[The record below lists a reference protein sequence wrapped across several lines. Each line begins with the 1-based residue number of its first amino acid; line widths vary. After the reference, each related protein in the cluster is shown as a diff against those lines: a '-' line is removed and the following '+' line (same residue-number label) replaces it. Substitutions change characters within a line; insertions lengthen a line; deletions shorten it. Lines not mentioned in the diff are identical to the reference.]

1 MSKRFITKK
10 QETILLLILTFRF
23 INSKQ
28 IQQFLGHKDHRR
40 INAWLKDLAE
50 KHYIVR
56 EYKPVFGT
64 LTKPAVCYL
73 SLLGRQYIRNT
84 LFFMDDK
91 YLVRLRDDTK
101 RSKSFKVKCQ
111 LIADFYLII
120 YVGKEKELVTSIEE
134 IVKEG
139 VTMKPKVL
147 QFFTPAFFSE
157 LDFVLLAHLKPD
169 AYVSKQTKTGI
180 VHTCIFVLDAY
191 IPRLMLHY
199 LLKRIFQALDEETWE
214 DDEVASL
221 HLYFV
226 CPNNMV
232 IIYLRRL
239 LSSFMESYYGS
250 KPLMFHFATRNQL
263 YKQKREK
270 LTNTGWITVSSTDE

>member
-101 RSKSFKVKCQ
+101 RSKPFKVKCQ

-120 YVGKEKELVTSIEE
+120 YVGKEKELVTLIEE

-157 LDFVLLAHLKPD
+157 LDFVLL
-169 AYVSKQTKTGI
+169 
-180 VHTCIFVLDAY
+180 
-191 IPRLMLHY
+191 
-199 LLKRIFQALDEETWE
+199 
-214 DDEVASL
+214 
-221 HLYFV
+221 
-226 CPNNMV
+226 
-232 IIYLRRL
+232 
-239 LSSFMESYYGS
+239 
-250 KPLMFHFATRNQL
+250 
-263 YKQKREK
+263 
-270 LTNTGWITVSSTDE
+270 